1 MMMDKSNFLDGLSP
15 LEEDFMRALWKIGE
29 GEISDAIPLMQQS
42 NLPYTTIASVVNKL
56 ESKGFV
62 RRIGKR
68 RGHIYS
74 PIVSQSDYY
83 NKTLAYVVSNF
94 FTGSYKRL
102 VQYFAEEEK
111 LSKAEIEEILQMI
124 EKEE

>member
-1 MMMDKSNFLDGLSP
+1 MDKSNFLDGLSP

>member
-1 MMMDKSNFLDGLSP
+1 MMDKSNFLDGLSP

-74 PIVSQSDYY
+74 PIVSQADYY

-111 LSKAEIEEILQMI
+111 LSKAEIEEILHMI

>member
-1 MMMDKSNFLDGLSP
+1 MMDKSNFLDGLSP